1 MNYEFIELERVEQVT
16 RLVLDRPP
24 LNVLNISMMRE
35 LQAALD
41 EVAADDHV
49 KVLVITGAGRAF
61 CAGVD
66 VADHTA
72 DRVREMLHVFHAG
85 IRRVMSL
92 PMPVVAALNGAAL
105 GGGWELAMACDMVV
119 ALENAKIGQPEIQ
132 LAVFPPA
139 AAVLMP
145 RLTSRQHAMELILT
159 GKTIPAAE
167 GQPLGLV
174 NRVFSAEEFSA
185 GIDQFVGRLTAL
197 SGPVLRITKRA
208 LKASLELEV
217 QPALTLTEEIYLNE
231 LMALE
236 DPHEGLAAFME
247 KRKPVWVDG

>member
-1 MNYEFIELERVEQVT
+1 MSYEFIDLEQAEQVT
-16 RLVLDRPP
+16 RLVLNRPP

-41 EVAADDHV
+41 EVAADDQV

-72 DRVREMLHVFHAG
+72 DRVSEMLHVFHDG
-85 IRRVMSL
+85 IRQVMGL

-119 ALENAKIGQPEIQ
+119 ASENAKIGQPEIQ
-132 LAVFPPA
+132 LAVFPPV

-145 RLTSRQHAMELILT
+145 RLVGWQQAMEMILT
-159 GKTIPAAE
+159 GKTITAAE
-167 GQPLGLV
+167 GQQLGLV
-174 NRVFSAEEFSA
+174 NQVFPAEAFSA
-185 GIDQFVGRLTAL
+185 GVDKFVGQLTAL
-197 SGPVLRITKRA
+197 SGPVLRLTKRA
-208 LKASLELEV
+208 VKETLELGL
-217 QPALTLTEEIYLNE
+217 QPALELTEEIYLNE

-247 KRKPVWVDG
+247 KRRPVWKNQ